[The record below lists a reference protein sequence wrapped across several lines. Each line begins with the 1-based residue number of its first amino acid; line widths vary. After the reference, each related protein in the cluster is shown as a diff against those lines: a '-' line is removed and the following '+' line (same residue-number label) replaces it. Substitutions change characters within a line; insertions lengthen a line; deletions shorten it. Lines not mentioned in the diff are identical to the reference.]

1 MPDPAVLDTLVANH
15 REFLAFLE
23 KRTGS
28 RQDAEEILQS
38 AFVKT
43 LEKGGEIRDGES
55 AVAWF
60 YRLLRNALAD
70 HWRKRGADRRAL
82 EGRARET
89 KVATDDPDPALE
101 GAVCKCVN
109 GLVPLLKPDFA
120 VLIGKVDLGGEEVAA
135 AGRDLGLSAGNAR
148 VRLHR
153 ARVALRKEL
162 ARACGTCADHGC
174 MDCSCGGK
182 GT

>member
-1 MPDPAVLDTLVANH
+1 MRDAAVIDTLVANH
-15 REFLAFLE
+15 RRFLAFLE

-43 LEKGGEIRDGES
+43 LEKGGEIRNGES

-70 HWRKRGADRRAL
+70 HWRRRAAERRAT
-82 EGRARET
+82 EGKARATPE
-89 KVATDDPDPALE
+89 ATAPDPDLE
-101 GAVCKCVN
+101 RAVCRCVK

-120 VLIGKVDLGGEEVAA
+120 VLIGKVDLGGEEVAS
-135 AGRDLGLSAGNAR
+135 AGRDLGISAGNAR

-153 ARVALRKEL
+153 ARAALRKEL

-174 MDCSCGGK
+174 MDCSCSGESA
-182 GT
+182 

>member
-1 MPDPAVLDTLVANH
+1 MIRFLLALGCVLVLLTGPTLAQDKPPAKPGAAPGAVIA
-15 REFLAFLE
+15 
-23 KRTGS
+23 
-28 RQDAEEILQS
+28 
-38 AFVKT
+38 

-70 HWRKRGADRRAL
+70 HWRKRAADRRAI
-82 EGRARET
+82 ERRARET
-89 KVATDDPDPALE
+89 KETADAPDPALE

-120 VLIGKVDLGGEEVAA
+120 VLIGKVDLGGEEVAS

-153 ARVALRKEL
+153 ARAALRKEL

-182 GT
+182 GA